1 MIANKVVH
9 VSPIM
14 LEVDVQV
21 VISDNTPSA
30 SDINVWAQA
39 AYRASSENP
48 VAGEATIRLVS
59 EHEIQLL
66 NHDYRQQD
74 KPTNVLAF
82 PFEMPSDLAFDLE
95 HVDEIDMPLTLLGD
109 VVICHSVVVAE
120 AEQQNK
126 KLEDHYAHIVTHGIL
141 HLCGYD
147 HLNEQDATV
156 MEALEINIL
165 AEHGIANPY
174 H

>member
-1 MIANKVVH
+1 
-9 VSPIM
+9 
-14 LEVDVQV
+14 
-21 VISDNTPSA
+21 
-30 SDINVWAQA
+30 
-39 AYRASSENP
+39 
-48 VAGEATIRLVS
+48 
-59 EHEIQLL
+59 
-66 NHDYRQQD
+66 
-74 KPTNVLAF
+74 
-82 PFEMPSDLAFDLE
+82 
-95 HVDEIDMPLTLLGD
+95 MPLTLLGD